1 MDLGKYI
8 DLPSALGFAPDIDA
22 KISKSQLFEVFGNL
36 PKFPTDFKLERGK
49 TIEHNGVKITELS
62 WSTGYGPRTQ
72 SYLVVPSDI
81 EGPLPGVLFLHSH
94 DDVKGY
100 GKEKLVEGAATMPA
114 EYDWVRRDHYGDRA
128 PANVLAKRGYA
139 VLTFDCFMW
148 GSRNFSMDEM
158 PERLIEILG
167 VKEYERLAVMHE
179 SMVLS
184 KYLSLFGT
192 TLAGLLNFD
201 DRVAFEVAKSLPEI
215 NGSVSVMGLSGGG
228 CRTIY
233 MHATVDE
240 IAASVSVGAMATY
253 ESMIDQH
260 VAGHSWMFWPQDL
273 AKYGDWPAVAMMGAP
288 KPLYVQY
295 CGNDQLF
302 TQKGMKDADEYFLAK
317 YPKGKY
323 KGSTYPVK
331 HSFTAEMQDDAF
343 DWLDANVK

>member
-1 MDLGKYI
+1 
-8 DLPSALGFAPDIDA
+8 
-22 KISKSQLFEVFGNL
+22 
-36 PKFPTDFKLERGK
+36 
-49 TIEHNGVKITELS
+49 
-62 WSTGYGPRTQ
+62 
-72 SYLVVPSDI
+72 
-81 EGPLPGVLFLHSH
+81 
-94 DDVKGY
+94 
-100 GKEKLVEGAATMPA
+100 
-114 EYDWVRRDHYGDRA
+114 
-128 PANVLAKRGYA
+128 
-139 VLTFDCFMW
+139 MW
-148 GSRNFSMDEM
+148 GSRNFAMDEM

-201 DRVAFEVAKSLPEI
+201 DRVAFAVAKGLPEI

-233 MHATVDE
+233 MHATVDD

-260 VAGHSWMFWPQDL
+260 VAGHSWMFWPMNL

-302 TQKGMKDADEYFLAK
+302 TQKGMQDADNYFLAK

-331 HSFTAEMQDDAF
+331 HSFTAQMQDDAF
-343 DWLDANVK
+343 DWLDQIVK

>member
-1 MDLGKYI
+1 MDLGKFT

-22 KISKSQLFEVFGNL
+22 KISKSQLFEVFGKL
-36 PKFPTDFKLERGK
+36 PNFPTDFKLERGK
-49 TIEHNGVKITELS
+49 TIEHDGVKITELS

-72 SYLVVPSDI
+72 SYLVVPADT

-100 GKEKLVEGAATMPA
+100 GKEKLVEGAVSMPA
-114 EYDWVRRDHYGDRA
+114 EYDWLRRDHYGDRA

-148 GSRNFSMDEM
+148 GSRNFSLDEM

-215 NGSVSVMGLSGGG
+215 GSKIAVMGLSGGG

-240 IAASVSVGAMATY
+240 IAASVTVGAMATY
-253 ESMIDQH
+253 ESMIDKH

-302 TQKGMKDADEYFLAK
+302 TKQGMKDADEYFIK
-317 YPKGKY
+317 NYPVGKY

>member
-22 KISKSQLFEVFGNL
+22 KISKSQLFEVFGKL

-100 GKEKLVEGAATMPA
+100 GKEKLVEGAATIPA
-114 EYDWVRRDHYGDRA
+114 EYDWLRRDHYGDRA

-240 IAASVSVGAMATY
+240 IAASV
-253 ESMIDQH
+253 
-260 VAGHSWMFWPQDL
+260 
-273 AKYGDWPAVAMMGAP
+273 
-288 KPLYVQY
+288 
-295 CGNDQLF
+295 
-302 TQKGMKDADEYFLAK
+302 
-317 YPKGKY
+317 
-323 KGSTYPVK
+323 
-331 HSFTAEMQDDAF
+331 
-343 DWLDANVK
+343 

>member
-1 MDLGKYI
+1 M
-8 DLPSALGFAPDIDA
+8 
-22 KISKSQLFEVFGNL
+22 
-36 PKFPTDFKLERGK
+36 
-49 TIEHNGVKITELS
+49 
-62 WSTGYGPRTQ
+62 
-72 SYLVVPSDI
+72 
-81 EGPLPGVLFLHSH
+81 PGV
-94 DDVKGY
+94 V
-100 GKEKLVEGAATMPA
+100 GKVVLVEGGKSMPA
-114 EYDWVRRDHYGDRA
+114 EYNWLRRDHYGDRA

-201 DRVAFEVAKSLPEI
+201 DRVAFKVAKSLPEI

-253 ESMIDQH
+253 ESMIDKH
-260 VAGHSWMFWPQDL
+260 VAGH
-273 AKYGDWPAVAMMGAP
+273 
-288 KPLYVQY
+288 
-295 CGNDQLF
+295 
-302 TQKGMKDADEYFLAK
+302 
-317 YPKGKY
+317 
-323 KGSTYPVK
+323 
-331 HSFTAEMQDDAF
+331 
-343 DWLDANVK
+343 